1 MADRRASFHLDIRLP
16 VTLGDGAPMSQG
28 TANRMKLCQN
38 WNKQPRAHIDTIEV
52 THKVSTVRYPKPH
65 QAVNLDDRR
74 SYSLSNCEHYQTAR
88 RSAHRTRALKKAG
101 NLRAFEHEG
110 KKMISRFE
118 EACAVHIDEPVVW
131 ISYSRMLEENLG
143 DTKASRRAL
152 QRGAAVS
159 VHDHKKSGLFI
170 QLLALRELKADRLQ
184 RAYRLALIAAEMN
197 EDCVPLLRWKIF
209 RDTKDE
215 RAVTLASRV
224 PKKIPA
230 HTKYDSQNV
239 SELSPQETTN
249 VAPTNSCNVSI
260 DTEWILAYCC
270 SIPFLVLLFVIP
282 YP

>member
-1 MADRRASFHLDIRLP
+1 
-16 VTLGDGAPMSQG
+16 
-28 TANRMKLCQN
+28 
-38 WNKQPRAHIDTIEV
+38 
-52 THKVSTVRYPKPH
+52 
-65 QAVNLDDRR
+65 
-74 SYSLSNCEHYQTAR
+74 
-88 RSAHRTRALKKAG
+88 
-101 NLRAFEHEG
+101 
-110 KKMISRFE
+110 
-118 EACAVHIDEPVVW
+118 
-131 ISYSRMLEENLG
+131 MLEENLG

-159 VHDHKKSGLFI
+159 VHDHEKSGLFI

-215 RAVTLASRV
+215 RAVALASRV

-230 HTKYDSQNV
+230 RTKYDSQNV